1 MPAATKSSSAL
12 PTVVLHFRGLPS
24 GLSARV
30 SSEDLWRFARKE
42 VEQTVM
48 ATVAL
53 GACVVASQAAHVLMI
68 AAVDGALSAMVT
80 FATFSSCTILAQ
92 GVPNSKNVL
101 TIEHSV
107 TTKTTSSSV
116 HKPQPPT
123 LPLLAVRGALVP
135 STQTNDP
142 AAHKAFKKKQAAEAT
157 PLPSSPSK
165 LPLIRKRVLNHLKQ
179 APPNVNV
186 VASESRKRAD
196 MPLYNAKLRVGKSHM
211 SAIPGLKKQYDIY
224 MLRVDCTSGAADEK
238 HMNPVVMWDVT
249 ATFDEFKR
257 LELALKAE
265 IKAKRLRNVTVP
277 HLSSGAI
284 LFVQQELTDHVLNAR
299 RARLQ
304 TFMDAICKD
313 QVLADL
319 DATRKFC
326 QAF

>member
-1 MPAATKSSSAL
+1 MSAATKSSSL

-53 GACVVASQAAHVLMI
+53 GACVVASQAAQVLMI

-92 GVPNSKNVL
+92 GVPNAKNVL

-107 TTKTTSSSV
+107 TTTTSSV
-116 HKPQPPT
+116 YKPQPPT
-123 LPLLAVRGALVP
+123 LPLLAVHGALVP
-135 STQTNDP
+135 STQANDP
-142 AAHKAFKKKQAAEAT
+142 VSHKSSKKKQLTEAKM
-157 PLPSSPSK
+157 LPSPSK

-186 VASESRKRAD
+186 VAGETRKRAD
-196 MPLYNAKLRVGKSHM
+196 MLLYNSKVRVGKAHM
-211 SAIPGLKKQYDIY
+211 SAVPGLKKQYDVY
-224 MLRVDCTSGAADEK
+224 MLRVDCTREADDEK

-257 LELALKAE
+257 LEHALKAE
-265 IKAKRLRNVTVP
+265 VKAKRLRNVTVP

-284 LFVQQELTDHVLNAR
+284 LFVQKELTDHVLNAR
-299 RARLQ
+299 RSRLQ

>member
-1 MPAATKSSSAL
+1 MPAATKSSSSAL

-53 GACVVASQAAHVLMI
+53 GACVVASQAAQVLMI

-92 GVPNSKNVL
+92 GVPNNKNVL

-107 TTKTTSSSV
+107 TTTTTSSV
-116 HKPQPPT
+116 HKPPT

-135 STQTNDP
+135 STQANDP
-142 AAHKAFKKKQAAEAT
+142 AAHKASKKKQAADVKT
-157 PLPSSPSK
+157 LPSSPSK

-179 APPNVNV
+179 TPPNMNV
-186 VASESRKRAD
+186 VAGESRKRAD
-196 MPLYNAKLRVGKSHM
+196 MPLYNAKLRVGKAHM
-211 SAIPGLKKQYDIY
+211 SAVPGLKKQYDIY
-224 MLRVDCTSGAADEK
+224 MLRVDCTSEAADEK

-257 LELALKAE
+257 LEHALKAE
-265 IKAKRLRNVTVP
+265 VKNKRLRNVTVP